1 MKLYVALTVGMAAMA
16 MAAKGD
22 KKAKPGLTVDKFI
35 RMPKKKMV
43 KTINKAQKDAEK
55 AINKSKKQMASYGL
69 KFDEDEISKIL
80 DNIVNSQVT
89 RGLNQWKQTE
99 AKIAAKASAISAANN
114 QRKVVAQNKVNEFQA
129 KRSEYG
135 VKRLESVRRENQ
147 DAVQAKIDT
156 IENQNLKD
164 LASSVFSSVAAGLT
178 KNFNKF
184 VPAGL
189 TVEDA
194 AKQVFESAANMAMNS
209 DIVAQNKAKVEK
221 IKNMLVYRCARFAG
235 GKKACANDVADAQ
248 KKANEFIQ
256 KVGLDN
262 AYEWSEKEAAKFQ
275 ALV

>member
-16 MAAKGD
+16 MAAKVD
-22 KKAKPGLTVDKFI
+22 KKAKPGLTVNQFI

-55 AINKSKKQMASYGL
+55 AIKKSKKQMASYGL
-69 KFDEDEISKIL
+69 KFDEDEISKVL
-80 DNIVNSQVT
+80 DNIANAQLT
-89 RGLNQWKQTE
+89 KGLNQWKQTE
-99 AKIAAKASAISAANN
+99 AKITAKASAISAANN

-156 IENQNLKD
+156 LENQNLKD
-164 LASSVFSSVAAGLT
+164 LASSLFDSVAAGLT

-194 AKQVFESAANMAMNS
+194 AKKVFESAANMAMNS
-209 DIVAQNKAKVEK
+209 DVVAQNKAKVEK
-221 IKNMLVYRCARFAG
+221 IQNMLIYRCARFAG
-235 GKKACANDVADAQ
+235 GKKACANSVADAR
-248 KKANEFIQ
+248 KKADDLIQ
-256 KVGLDN
+256 KIGLDK
-262 AYEWSEKEAAKFQ
+262 AYDWSQKEAAKFQ